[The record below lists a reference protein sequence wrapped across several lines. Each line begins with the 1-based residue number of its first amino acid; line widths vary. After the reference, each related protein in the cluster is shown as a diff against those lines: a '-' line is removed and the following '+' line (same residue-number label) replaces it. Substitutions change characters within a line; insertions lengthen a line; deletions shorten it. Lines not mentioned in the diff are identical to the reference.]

1 MPIRVLIVDDN
12 RPWLAAATT
21 LLEREGVSVAGVAST
36 SATALQ
42 DARELRPD
50 VVLVDVFLGD
60 ESGFELVR
68 KLTDDPSLGTTVI
81 LISTH
86 AEDDLEELISASP
99 ARGFLP
105 KSELSARAIS
115 EKLAA

>member
-1 MPIRVLIVDDN
+1 MPISVLIVDDN

-50 VVLVDVFLGD
+50 VVLVDVFLGE
-60 ESGFELVR
+60 ESGLELVR
-68 KLTDDPSLGTTVI
+68 ELTDDSSLAVKVI

-86 AEDDLEELISASP
+86 AEDDLEELISSSP
-99 ARGFLP
+99 ARGFLA
-105 KSELSARAIS
+105 KSELSAQAIS